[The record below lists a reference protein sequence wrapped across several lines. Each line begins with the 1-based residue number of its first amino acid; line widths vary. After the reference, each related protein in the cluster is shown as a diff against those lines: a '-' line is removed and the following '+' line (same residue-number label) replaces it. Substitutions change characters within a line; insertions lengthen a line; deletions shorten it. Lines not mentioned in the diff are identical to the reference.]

1 MWMSKRVKGSIS
13 VLLCMILLPMVTYS
27 TMIIDA
33 TRLQAVRSNIAGAGE
48 LALNAIMSDY
58 NLLLEEMYGLFAN
71 CNDEADLQDA
81 LKAYFQQTVEGRFL
95 PEQGLDD
102 QYVQRFLNGAVD
114 TMFDADGNA
123 IDQEITDFLRVQLDD
138 TFLAGPVEGSA
149 LANPNTMKRQ
159 IIEYMKYRGP
169 VSVASTI
176 LGKLDYFN
184 NASTQV
190 DACDKKVKYTEKLGD
205 LQDPCLEAYEVIES
219 EYNMGALMINEM
231 LGEGFVNNN
240 SKVDGMDEIIKDS
253 KKQYEYATA
262 FYLMNAQ
269 SPFYNGG
276 NSYTFD
282 SLGND
287 AFKEARD
294 AGKIDAKYVNGD
306 SLNYH
311 FDYEP
316 GPEIENPTRSNRIT
330 CYLNALDEIMAVV
343 QHDCD
348 YDRDGKKISTFD
360 TIQARIRDKGEN
372 QRSFNW
378 LDRYVPADG
387 YTRPKNEN
395 WYATITASNSDEK
408 YPNYNKIET
417 DTDSLFQPYLNLPDS
432 KADEANF
439 ETQLNKTKEV
449 FAGQKLLD
457 EKIKPEIANFSLTKR
472 QFCQL
477 RDRFNNIW
485 DKLADLLREEYADD
499 CKPAFEEYE
508 RLKKEYDKAWE
519 EYDVAYKKWEE
530 DKKDW
535 EKAKEKY
542 DDGKGDDPGEAPEAP
557 STPTITEPEEPD
569 KRSIWNNTCNKY
581 SRINVLEEQRE
592 ALNQIA
598 NSMSLYSGRVDEY
611 IKKASKNNQK
621 YFLDYAQA
629 YNESG
634 YSGIAGVFMTLKT
647 MKHGLS
653 TASGKLQDILNL
665 INGPDGL
672 KSRQDSWKTT
682 INGVNSD
689 STKSAM
695 LSDYETMIDKF
706 DEKEVTALKKLI
718 DDKLIPQISG
728 LMSDI
733 NKITYIGQA
742 MCGITTTTSEF
753 QKWAEEKLGEKV
765 HSKFLNIARSPILQK
780 ANAALWKKFGLHEE
794 IPVLPEYS
802 TDQTIKSY
810 KGGTDHQ
817 TEVTPDNVYDMAKQ
831 LVKEQYDAKV
841 MYEDDACTNLKE
853 IKRYQVLDG
862 INDEYGCAYTPEDQ
876 KAYQVDK
883 LKEADKNKNEGDPTA
898 LDPDEAFMIT
908 LFTEA
913 QAAQNAQG
921 DTASQENTEVDN
933 IDDAASDPMN
943 NTTTAPAETSST
955 TTTQTTATEKFDEIM
970 SNIETYCAQNVG
982 NEPEQ
987 APEMG
992 KSQIDKKKPGKSSGG
1007 QSLSKAKEL
1016 LQKFGDLTTQV
1027 VNNVYLEEYFTE
1039 MFTCRT
1045 DNQML
1050 NSLTKDPDKKQLPVI
1065 MLNGY
1070 GNEASKAKKQLN
1082 VNTAWYGKE
1091 IEYLLW
1097 GNSDLDKN
1105 LAYTD
1110 AMIFAIRFALNAIY
1124 AFTAPD
1130 IQSYA
1135 LELATAIAGWTVVGV
1150 PIVQVCITILIALAE
1165 SGYDI
1170 YLLHDGR
1177 DVPIYKNQMTFV
1189 CSPTGMLKQVAK
1201 EGLKQITETAIDKAA
1216 NLVQE
1221 KLNSAIDEVGKSV
1234 EDKANAKLSSYA
1246 DKFKATVNEFGDKQV
1261 DAITSGIQQQFVTPI
1276 LNQIVPVGSL
1286 IQLGEMYDTA
1296 DPKALVRD
1304 AVHKALDKVQEHVG
1318 TDESNGDQAGVVL
1331 VICRK
1336 ILNEKRAEIEDLATE
1351 KIAAYFDSIKK
1362 PEIEDLDLQEQ
1373 LTEMMTSFISK
1384 YEDTI
1389 NGEVDKAKSYITTQ
1403 IADAKNVA
1411 VDSAKSFVNEKMEE
1425 ATAVLTGK
1433 VNEVADEVLASIPE
1447 GKAIDTDASSGV
1459 TLNYKEYCK
1468 IFMLIFVTANQDK
1481 TLQRAGVLIT
1491 ANMRHPNPETAEK
1504 QDKFDITKANTLFSV
1519 NAQLDMTTLFP
1530 WPIVDM
1536 QDETSPETG
1545 IQLDLS
1551 HIQSSAVKI
1560 NYCGVNGY

>member
-1 MWMSKRVKGSIS
+1 MWMSKRARGSIS

-58 NLLLEEMYGLFAN
+58 NVLLEEMYGLFAN
-71 CNDEADLQDA
+71 CNDEAELQDA

-123 IDQEITDFLRVQLDD
+123 IEQEITDFLRVQLDD
-138 TFLAGPVEGSA
+138 TFLAGPVQGSA

-205 LQDPCLEAYEVIES
+205 LQDPCLEAYEAIES

-316 GPEIENPTRSNRIT
+316 GPEIENPTRSDRIQS
-330 CYLNALDEIMAVV
+330 YLNTLDQILTLAKNN
-343 QHDCD
+343 CD
-348 YDRDGKKISTFD
+348 YDAGGKKISTFD
-360 TIQARIRDKGEN
+360 TIQAHITDNTQRWYDEHGGLNRYSATDDPGLGRPEN
-372 QRSFNW
+372 
-378 LDRYVPADG
+378 
-387 YTRPKNEN
+387 K
-395 WYATITASNSDEK
+395 WYCATITASKTAEQ
-408 YPNYNKIET
+408 YPNYSKIET
-417 DTDSLFQPYLNLPDS
+417 DTSSLFQPYLNLPDS
-432 KADEANF
+432 KADEAKF
-439 ETQLNKTKEV
+439 ETQLKKTKEV

-457 EKIKPEIANFSLTKR
+457 EKIKPEIANFAFTKE

-477 RDRFNNIW
+477 KERFNNIW
-485 DKLADLLREEYADD
+485 DELANLLREEFDETYAP
-499 CKPAFEEYE
+499 KWAQY
-508 RLKKEYDKAWE
+508 LVDKAT
-519 EYDVAYKKWEE
+519 YDGLWTDYNTKHEKYVKWEE
-530 DKKDW
+530 DVARQEAGEDV
-535 EKAKEKY
+535 
-542 DDGKGDDPGEAPEAP
+542 DPGD
-557 STPTITEPEEPD
+557 EPENPKPPTMKEPTVPSKD
-569 KRSIWNNTCNKY
+569 NIWNEVCNKY
-581 SRINVLEEQRE
+581 SRLNYLEEQRE

-665 INGPDGL
+665 INGEDGL

-706 DEKEVTALKKLI
+706 DENEVIALKKLI

-733 NKITYIGQA
+733 NKIKYIGQS

-765 HSKFLNIARSPILQK
+765 HNKFLNIARSPILQK

-817 TEVTPDNVYDMAKQ
+817 TEVAPDNVYDMAKQ

-883 LKEADKNKNEGDPTA
+883 LKEADKNKEEGAPSA

-908 LFTEA
+908 LYTEA

-921 DTASQENTEVDN
+921 ETASQENTEVDN

-992 KSQIDKKKPGKSSGG
+992 KSTIDKKKPGKSSGG

-1201 EGLKQITETAIDKAA
+1201 EGLKQITETAINKAA

-1221 KLNSAIDEVGKSV
+1221 ELNSAIDEVADAAAGKV
-1234 EDKANAKLSSYA
+1234 DEKLDKYA
-1246 DKFKATVNEFGDKQV
+1246 SKFENVVVEFGNKQV

-1318 TDESNGDQAGVVL
+1318 TDESNGDQAGVIL

-1351 KIAAYFDSIKK
+1351 NITAYFDSIKK
-1362 PEIEDLDLQEQ
+1362 PEIPDLNLEEK
-1373 LTEMMTSFISK
+1373 LNEMLKGFMNEYKS
-1384 YEDTI
+1384 TI
-1389 NGEVDKAKSYITTQ
+1389 NAEVEKAKKYVSDQ

-1433 VNEVADEVLASIPE
+1433 VNDVTDEVLASIPE

-1491 ANMRHPNPETAEK
+1491 ANMRHPNPETAQK